1 MYRGYNLRLNS
12 KVIETFENDDF
23 KDFYEI
29 GLTQNNLTKK
39 TIRENLNA
47 FISENGIIRGTDL
60 QKNWFPEIKSHIFLS
75 HSHKD
80 EKFAIVLSGILYEHF
95 KIKTFIDSTVWGYSN
110 EILKQIDDKYCKNI
124 DQKTYNYDKRNYS
137 TSHINITLA
146 TALNKMIDNSECI
159 FFLNT
164 PQSVTPNSV
173 IDKTASPWIFSEIA
187 TTQII
192 RKKKPQ
198 RVIQM
203 SKQYSAE
210 SKSLNEN
217 LKIEY
222 DIELSHLT
230 DLDGNLFVS
239 WFEKD
244 FTSPE
249 SALDNLYSLSPLK
262 TKFL

>member
-1 MYRGYNLRLNS
+1 MYRGYNLRINS
-12 KVIETFENDDF
+12 KIIENFETAECNE
-23 KDFYEI
+23 FYKI
-29 GLTQNNLTKK
+29 GLTQNNEIKK
-39 TIRENLNA
+39 NIRENLNS

-80 EKFAIVLSGILYEHF
+80 EKFAITLAGILYEVF
-95 KIKTFIDSTVWGYSN
+95 KIETFIDSTVWGYSN
-110 EILKQIDDKYCKNI
+110 EILKQIDDKYCRNT

-146 TALNKMIDNSECI
+146 TALNKMIDNSECV

-164 PQSVTPNSV
+164 PYSVTPNSV
-173 IDKTASPWIFSEIA
+173 IDKTSSPWIFSEIA

-192 RKKKPQ
+192 RKKTPQ
-198 RVIQM
+198 RVTRM
-203 SKQYSAE
+203 SKKYSAE
-210 SKSLNEN
+210 NKKLYEN

-222 DIELSHLT
+222 NLELSHLT
-230 DLDGNLFVS
+230 SLDGNLLVK

-249 SALDNLYSLSPLK
+249 DALDNLYSLTPLK

>member
-1 MYRGYNLRLNS
+1 MYRGYNLKINS
-12 KVIETFENDDF
+12 KIIESFETTEY
-23 KDFYEI
+23 KEFYEI
-29 GLTQNNLTKK
+29 GLTQNNQTKK
-39 TIRENLNA
+39 NIRENLNS
-47 FISENGIIRGTDL
+47 FISKDGIIRGTDL

-80 EKFAIVLSGILYEHF
+80 EKFAITLAGILYEVF
-95 KIKTFIDSTVWGYSN
+95 EIITFIDSTVWGYSN
-110 EILKQIDDKYCKNI
+110 EILKQIDDKFCKNI

-146 TALNKMIDNSECI
+146 TALNKMIDSSECV

-164 PQSVTPNSV
+164 PFSITPNSV

-192 RKKKPQ
+192 RKKAPE
-198 RVIQM
+198 RVTKM
-203 SKQYSAE
+203 TKHYSAE
-210 SKSLNEN
+210 NKRLNED

-222 DIELSHLT
+222 DLELSHLT
-230 DLDGNLFVS
+230 SLDGNILQK
-239 WFEKD
+239 WFDMD

-249 SALDNLYSLSPLK
+249 NVLDNLYSLTPLK
-262 TKFL
+262 NKFL